1 VKKTIIASTL
11 AALLTTAALPAVM
24 AQDANAGASVDA
36 GADVSVE
43 TPAVDAGTGTDAGA
57 TANATTG
64 TDTGASV
71 DASGNMAAD
80 AMASDDMANDTYGS
94 AIASIGTSR
103 DVDFSRFTDQA
114 QVSIVT
120 VTSLQG
126 DADVEGA
133 ALDTEMASNADA
145 MATLHSDI
153 EGNSAVMAALDAEGY
168 AASDVIGVKTQADG
182 TLIVYVDDRS

>member
-1 VKKTIIASTL
+1 MKKTIIASTL
-11 AALLTTAALPAVM
+11 AALLTTAAIPAVM

-36 GADVSVE
+36 GADVSVD
-43 TPAVDAGTGTDAGA
+43 TPAVDAGTSTDAG
-57 TANATTG
+57 T
-64 TDTGASV
+64 SV

-153 EGNSAVMAALDAEGY
+153 EGNSAVMAALEAEGY